1 MGKTVS
7 PRTETSYQAVGAD
20 ELAPHSEVPG
30 SAPKVKGGAVQ
41 LEFAFLSGE
50 TCPTSARSSGSAISG
65 NAGGHR
71 AGVSRGHSTA
81 TALAGRPELD
91 GCTATPAS
99 GLIATNPTGR
109 ATGIE
114 AGRKHGRAQS
124 DLLEQILSRENM
136 LTAWTR
142 VKANNGAPGID
153 AMSIEAFPAF
163 ARQHWDRIRSA
174 LYEGSYRPAAVR
186 RVMIAKATGGQ
197 RPLGI
202 PTVLDRVIQQA
213 ISQIIA
219 PLFEATFHQHSF
231 GFRPQRRARQALA
244 EMERA
249 HADGYRFAV
258 DCDLKSFFDTVSHD
272 LLVSRLRRKIDDE
285 RVTGLIA
292 RYLRAGV
299 QLPDGKRTPTASGV
313 PQGSPLSPLLANI
326 MLDDLDWEL
335 DRRGLR
341 FARYADD
348 FLIFVKS
355 RRAAKRVL
363 RSVARFVEGRLGLIV
378 NQMKSKAAKLSQC
391 TFLGF
396 RLFRGKLRWID
407 SAVTRFKDRVRAIT
421 SRSSGRS
428 MAWRIAALRGYVIGW
443 LNYFGHSHS
452 YREVLKLDTWL
463 RRRVRM
469 CYWKAW
475 KRPRPRRRRLLALG
489 ADLAEVHLA
498 TRSRKGYWR
507 MSRNRIVQQALSNR
521 WLWAQ
526 GVPNMKQQWI
536 ALHYGSPSK

>member
-1 MGKTVS
+1 
-7 PRTETSYQAVGAD
+7 
-20 ELAPHSEVPG
+20 
-30 SAPKVKGGAVQ
+30 
-41 LEFAFLSGE
+41 
-50 TCPTSARSSGSAISG
+50 
-65 NAGGHR
+65 
-71 AGVSRGHSTA
+71 
-81 TALAGRPELD
+81 
-91 GCTATPAS
+91 
-99 GLIATNPTGR
+99 
-109 ATGIE
+109 
-114 AGRKHGRAQS
+114 
-124 DLLEQILSRENM
+124 LEQILARETM
-136 LTAWTR
+136 LAAWAR
-142 VKANNGAPGID
+142 VKANKGEPGID
-153 AMSIEAFPAF
+153 GMSIEAFPAF

-174 LYEGSYRPAAVR
+174 LYQGSYRPAAVR
-186 RVMIAKATGGQ
+186 RVMIAKATGGE

-202 PTVLDRVIQQA
+202 ATVLDRLIQQA

-219 PLFEATFHQHSF
+219 PLFEETFHVKSF

-244 EMERA
+244 ELERA

-272 LLVSRLRRKIDDE
+272 LLLGRLRRKISDQ
-285 RVTGLIA
+285 RVLRLIS

-299 QLPDGKRTPTASGV
+299 QLPDGSRRPTPTGV
-313 PQGSPLSPLLANI
+313 SQGSPLSPLLANV

-348 FLIFVKS
+348 FLIFAGSK
-355 RRAAKRVL
+355 RAALRVL
-363 RSVARFVEGRLGLIV
+363 GSVRRFVERRLKLVV
-378 NQMKSKAAKLSQC
+378 NPTKSQAAKLSQC

-396 RLFRGKLRWID
+396 RLSRGKLRWTD
-407 SAVTRFKDRVRAIT
+407 SAEARFKDRVRAIT

-428 MAWRIAALRGYVIGW
+428 MAVRIAALRRYVIGW

-469 CYWKAW
+469 CYWKDW

-507 MSRNRIVQQALSNR
+507 GHGRGRACRGSRS
-521 WLWAQ
+521 
-526 GVPNMKQQWI
+526 
-536 ALHYGSPSK
+536 